1 MNSRNFLAYLKTL
14 KRKFGKM
21 LLFLDRSNAH
31 RSKEIERWLKSN
43 RETVKV
49 KWFPIARPELNPVEE
64 CWNLLKDKLLANRLH
79 PTFEEMKQAIAQR
92 MRTRRFKL
100 NMINYLC

>member
-1 MNSRNFLAYLKTL
+1 VNGRNFLAYLKTL

-64 CWNLLKDKLLANRLH
+64 CWNLLKDELVANRLYH
-79 PTFEEMKQAIAQR
+79 AFEEMKQAIAKR
-92 MRTRRFKL
+92 VRTKRFKL